1 MQDIKTQADIELLI
15 QTFYAQATK
24 DGLIGEHFVDV
35 DFEHHTPRIV
45 QFWAFLLLG
54 QEGIT
59 GNVFD
64 KHKTM
69 NIGGLDFARWVSLF
83 HGSVD
88 ALFVGDIAEKAKQQ
102 ASLLGYT
109 FNEKM
114 KYMELG
120 KYAISDIE
128 NKEK

>member
-1 MQDIKTQADIELLI
+1 MQDIQHQDDIKLLI
-15 QTFYAQATK
+15 QNFYAQATK
-24 DGLIGEHFVDV
+24 DNLLGEHFTNV
-35 DFEHHTPRIV
+35 DFEHHLPRMI

-64 KHKTM
+64 KHKNL
-69 NIGGLDFARWVSLF
+69 NIGGLDFARWVSIF
-83 HGSVD
+83 HATVD
-88 ALFVGDIAEKAKQQ
+88 AHFVGDIAEKAKQQ

-120 KYAISDIE
+120 KY
-128 NKEK
+128 KES